1 MRRASDVLGKKL
13 RIDAFVVTVVGVM
26 PPGFELVNSADFWLF
41 QTDEGCAR
49 RYAATAGSIRLW
61 RVSKR
66 GITPEQAQ
74 ADMARLA
81 PVLAEQ
87 MPETH
92 KGWDIRV
99 ESLQDVYVAAF
110 RRPLLAFQGAVFFV
124 LLIAC
129 ANVAA
134 LLLSHGAT
142 RQRELALRGALGA
155 SRRRIVGQLLTE
167 SVFFAIVGG
176 ALGVGISWAGL
187 RVFTNMSSRGL
198 PASAEVTL
206 DTTVMG
212 FTLLMSVGSGVIFGL
227 APALKMSHP
236 GALAVLRASGRG
248 LTDARHVLRGAFVVV
263 QIALT
268 LVLLV
273 GAGLLINSF
282 LRLGGVQAGL
292 DTRRLM
298 TFQVPFPRSF
308 HTVGRQH
315 ILRG

>member
-1 MRRASDVLGKKL
+1 MYGGASDVLGKKL

-41 QTDEGCAR
+41 QTDEGLRTALRSNSRIYTVVAR
-49 RYAATAGSIRLW
+49 L
-61 RVSKR
+61 KR

-134 LLLSHGAT
+134 LLLSQGAT

-167 SVFFAIVGG
+167 SVFFVIVGG

-212 FTLLMSVGSGVIFGL
+212 FTLLMSVGSGVIL
-227 APALKMSHP
+227 AS
-236 GALAVLRASGRG
+236 R
-248 LTDARHVLRGAFVVV
+248 
-263 QIALT
+263 
-268 LVLLV
+268 
-273 GAGLLINSF
+273 
-282 LRLGGVQAGL
+282 
-292 DTRRLM
+292 
-298 TFQVPFPRSF
+298 PRSTCRIRARWRF
-308 HTVGRQH
+308 SGHPAGD
-315 ILRG
+315 